1 MQSFVEWTDLWALRA
16 AARRA
21 ARGLARRRGA
31 AAFLCE
37 LDAEC
42 LQLQRELRAGTYTPG
57 AFHHF
62 RIRDPKPRRISV
74 APFRDRVVHH
84 ALCAALEPVLEGVAD
99 PDSYAC
105 RTGKGTHTA
114 LARVRTLVRA
124 HAWFAKVDVHHCFE
138 TMDVERLLTRLTP
151 MVQDR
156 ATLDAAERI
165 VRSGAVNGR
174 GLPIGNLTSQ
184 HFANLALGALD
195 AVARSRGVG
204 GYVRYMDD
212 MLVFGASHAEVL
224 EHANALREA
233 MRTVLGQAEKRS
245 ARRLGPVYAGVPF
258 LGFRVWPA
266 LVRLDGARR
275 RRLLARLRALERAR
289 VAGDM
294 PEADI
299 ARRACAAVAWAAH
312 ADTLRL
318 RQSLDAPPRGSPEY
332 RWLRREAPTG

>member
-1 MQSFVEWTDLWALRA
+1 MQSFLEWTDLWSLRA

-21 ARGLARRRGA
+21 ARGLSRRQGA

-42 LQLQRELRAGTYTPG
+42 LQLQRELRGGTYAPG
-57 AFHHF
+57 PFHHF

-84 ALCAALEPVLEGVAD
+84 ALCAALEPVLESVAD

-105 RTGKGTHTA
+105 RKKKGTHAA
-114 LARVRTLVRA
+114 LARVRGLVRA
-124 HAWFAKVDVHHCFE
+124 HSWFAKVDVHHCFE
-138 TMDVERLLTRLTP
+138 TMDVERLLARLAP
-151 MVQDR
+151 LIDDP
-156 ATLDAAERI
+156 ATVDAAARI
-165 VRSGAVNGR
+165 VRGGAIHGR

-195 AVARSRGVG
+195 AHARSLRVG

-212 MLVFGASHAEVL
+212 VLVFGASLDEVR
-224 EHANALREA
+224 AYADALGEA
-233 MRTVLGQAEKRS
+233 MGSLLAQAEKRA
-245 ARRLGPVYAGVPF
+245 ARRVGQVHAGVPF
-258 LGFRVWPA
+258 LGYRVWPG

-275 RRLLARLRALERAR
+275 RRFLARVRGFARA
-289 VAGDM
+289 VAAGHM
-294 PEADI
+294 PEADA
-299 ARRACAAVAWAAH
+299 ARRAGAAVAWVAH

-318 RQSLDAPPRGSPEY
+318 RQSLDGPARGASCLARP
-332 RWLRREAPTG
+332 RREAPTG